1 MKKIIILLILTCA
14 VINGQSM
21 NSASMEE
28 LKIQF
33 LQDMEIQDSK
43 EVQYKDQKKN
53 TGLAILYSALLPGMG
68 ELYAGDYSSGKYFTI
83 ADGVLWGGL
92 IGVNAYAKNQE
103 DNYKAFAVS
112 YGGVD
117 LEGKDDKYYGDIGN
131 YLDIYQYNHRQ
142 ELDRNFDEMY
152 DLTTEYWKWSGQ
164 EQRSEYRGM
173 WKSSES
179 AYNSTRFIAGA
190 LILNRIASIINAIR
204 LVNAHNKNLK
214 KDLGWEVSFDYKNTI
229 THPDHI
235 SMNFITTF

>member
-103 DNYKAFAVS
+103 DN
-112 YGGVD
+112 
-117 LEGKDDKYYGDIGN
+117 
-131 YLDIYQYNHRQ
+131 
-142 ELDRNFDEMY
+142 
-152 DLTTEYWKWSGQ
+152 
-164 EQRSEYRGM
+164 
-173 WKSSES
+173 
-179 AYNSTRFIAGA
+179 
-190 LILNRIASIINAIR
+190 
-204 LVNAHNKNLK
+204 
-214 KDLGWEVSFDYKNTI
+214 
-229 THPDHI
+229 
-235 SMNFITTF
+235 